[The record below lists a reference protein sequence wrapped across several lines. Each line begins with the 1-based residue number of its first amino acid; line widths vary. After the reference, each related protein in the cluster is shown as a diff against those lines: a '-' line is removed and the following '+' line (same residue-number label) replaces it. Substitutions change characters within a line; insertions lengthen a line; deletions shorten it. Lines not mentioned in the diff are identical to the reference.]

1 MIRKGC
7 FHARCFLRSGFV
19 LLVLVLQVPIALAS
33 EEQAVQSA
41 PPEVRFIKFQG
52 AQTLS
57 PSDLKN
63 ILKTREKFLSLF
75 SSAPLDEAVLVEDL
89 ERIKTYYR
97 SQGFYH
103 TQVESYRAI
112 PLLGSEVLLEI
123 QVEEG
128 PPMMVSTLTL
138 EVDRKSSGPWH
149 QELLKVMPLHPGDR
163 FSTPAYQDIEKA
175 ALRYLSEWGYP
186 KARVDLKAQLDKQTN
201 LAEIFVAVDIGP
213 ACFFGPVT
221 VEGNEN
227 VESRVIL
234 REVTFC
240 PGDRF
245 NGTKIRETQQRLF
258 GLDLLQFVDVTVGN
272 MDGNSTMLPIRIL
285 VKETRKQTIRVGFG
299 YGTVEEFRGQ
309 LQWEVRN
316 FLGDGRRLQVNAKVS
331 SLVQLL
337 ASQFLQPYFLSP
349 QSYLTVDGG
358 IQHEDQVS
366 FENQKEYVVPVF
378 NYKWSEKL
386 SSYLG
391 YDMQA
396 NRLLDVKVQPKVEG
410 PEDRENEDYF
420 VSSLLVGNSWEH
432 VDIPANPRQGLRFFQ
447 TLEWASGRLG
457 SQVDFVKLILEG
469 RGYVPLSRYGV
480 LAGRFKWG
488 GIQSTEKTDYL
499 PIFKRFFAG
508 GPDSVRGYPYQK
520 LGPMDQNG
528 NPIGGMTLVEG
539 SLEWRFP
546 IRKSF
551 EGVLFADFGNVFERS
566 YEILWSNLR
575 YTAGCG
581 VRYLTLVGPLRLDF
595 GYQLNPP
602 EKSSFNPYQIY
613 FSIGQAF

>member
-1 MIRKGC
+1 MW
-7 FHARCFLRSGFV
+7 CFLQSGLV
-19 LLVLVLQVPIALAS
+19 LLLLVLQVPMALATQ
-33 EEQAVQSA
+33 EQTA
-41 PPEVRFIKFQG
+41 PTALPEVRFIKFKG

-57 PSDLKN
+57 SSDLKN
-63 ILKTREKFLSLF
+63 ILKTKEKFLGLF
-75 SSAPLDEAVLVEDL
+75 TKAPLDEAVLAEDL
-89 ERIKTYYR
+89 ERIKTYYQ

-103 TQVESYRAI
+103 TQIESYEAI
-112 PLLGSEVLLEI
+112 PLLGREVLLEI
-123 QVEEG
+123 QLDEG
-128 PPMMVSTLTL
+128 PPMVVSTLTL
-138 EVDRKSSGPWH
+138 EVDEKSSGPWH
-149 QELLKVMPLHPGDR
+149 QELLKLMPLHPGDR
-163 FSTPAYQDIEKA
+163 FSTPGYRDLEKA
-175 ALRYLSEWGYP
+175 ALLYLSEWGYP
-186 KARVDLKAQLDKQTN
+186 KARVDLKAQLDKRTN
-201 LAEIFVAVDIGP
+201 LAEIAVAVHIGP
-213 ACFFGPVT
+213 ACYFGPVT

-227 VESRVIL
+227 VGTQVIM
-234 REVTFC
+234 REVTFY

-245 NGTKIRETQQRLF
+245 NGSKIRDTQQRLF
-258 GLDLLQFVDVTVGN
+258 GLDLLQFVDVTVEN
-272 MDGNSTMLPIRIL
+272 MDGNGTMLPIHIL
-285 VKETRKQTIRVGFG
+285 VKEAKKQTVRVGFG

-309 LQWEVRN
+309 LQWEIRN
-316 FLGDGRRLQVNAKVS
+316 FMGDGRRLQVNAKAS

-337 ASQFLQPYFLSP
+337 AGQFLQPYFLTP
-349 QSYLTVDGG
+349 RSYLTVDGG

-366 FENQKEYVVPVF
+366 FENQKEYVGPVF
-378 NYKWSEKL
+378 NYKWNEKL

-396 NRLLDVKVQPKVEG
+396 NRLLDVKVQPTIEG
-410 PEDRENEDYF
+410 PQDRENENYY
-420 VSSLLVGNSWEH
+420 VSALLAGNAWER
-432 VDIPANPRQGLRFFQ
+432 VDVPANPRQGFRFFQ
-447 TLEWASGRLG
+447 TLEWASGTLG
-457 SQVDFVKLILEG
+457 SQVDFLKLVLEC
-469 RGYVPLSRYGV
+469 RGYAPLSKYGV

-488 GIQSTEKTDYL
+488 GIQSIEKTEYL

-508 GPDSVRGYPYQK
+508 GPDSVRGYPYQR
-520 LGPMDQNG
+520 LGPADQDG

-546 IRKSF
+546 LRKSF

-602 EKSSFNPYQIY
+602 EKSTFNPYQIY

>member
-1 MIRKGC
+1 MW
-7 FHARCFLRSGFV
+7 CFLQSGLV
-19 LLVLVLQVPIALAS
+19 LLLLVLQVPMALATQ
-33 EEQAVQSA
+33 EQTA
-41 PPEVRFIKFQG
+41 PTALPEVRFIKFKG

-57 PSDLKN
+57 SSDLKN
-63 ILKTREKFLSLF
+63 ILKTKEKFLGLF
-75 SSAPLDEAVLVEDL
+75 TKAPLDEAVLAEDL
-89 ERIKTYYR
+89 ERIKTYYQ

-103 TQVESYRAI
+103 TQIQSYEAI
-112 PLLGSEVLLEI
+112 PLLGREVLLEI
-123 QVEEG
+123 QLDEG
-128 PPMMVSTLTL
+128 PPMVVSTLTL
-138 EVDRKSSGPWH
+138 EVDEKSSGPWH
-149 QELLKVMPLHPGDR
+149 QELLKLMPLHPGDR
-163 FSTPAYQDIEKA
+163 FSTPGYRDLEKA
-175 ALRYLSEWGYP
+175 ALLYLSEWGYP
-186 KARVDLKAQLDKQTN
+186 KARVDLKAQLDKRTN
-201 LAEIFVAVDIGP
+201 LAEIAVAVHIGP
-213 ACFFGPVT
+213 ACYFGPVT

-227 VESRVIL
+227 VGTQVIM
-234 REVTFC
+234 REVTFY

-245 NGTKIRETQQRLF
+245 NGSKIRDTQQRLF
-258 GLDLLQFVDVTVGN
+258 GLDLLQFVDVTVEN
-272 MDGNSTMLPIRIL
+272 MDGNGTMLPIHIL
-285 VKETRKQTIRVGFG
+285 VKEAKKQTVRVGFG

-309 LQWEVRN
+309 LQWEIRN
-316 FLGDGRRLQVNAKVS
+316 FMGDGRRLQVNAKAS

-337 ASQFLQPYFLSP
+337 AGQFLQPYFLTSR
-349 QSYLTVDGG
+349 SYLTVDGG

-366 FENQKEYVVPVF
+366 FENQKEYVGPVF
-378 NYKWSEKL
+378 NYKWNEKL

-396 NRLLDVKVQPKVEG
+396 NRLLDVKVQPTIEG
-410 PEDRENEDYF
+410 PQDRENENYY
-420 VSSLLVGNSWEH
+420 VSALLAGNAWER
-432 VDIPANPRQGLRFFQ
+432 VDVPANPRQGFRFFQ
-447 TLEWASGRLG
+447 TLEWASGTLG
-457 SQVDFVKLILEG
+457 SQVDFLKLVLEC
-469 RGYVPLSRYGV
+469 RGYAPLSKYGV

-488 GIQSTEKTDYL
+488 GIQSIEKTEYL

-508 GPDSVRGYPYQK
+508 GPDSVRGYPYQR
-520 LGPMDQNG
+520 LGPADQDG

-546 IRKSF
+546 LRKSF

-602 EKSSFNPYQIY
+602 EKSTFNPYQIY